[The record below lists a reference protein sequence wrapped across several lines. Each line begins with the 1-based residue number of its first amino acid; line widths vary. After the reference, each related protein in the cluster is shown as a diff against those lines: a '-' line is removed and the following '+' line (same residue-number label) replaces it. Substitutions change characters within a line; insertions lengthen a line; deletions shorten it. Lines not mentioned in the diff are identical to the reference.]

1 MRKRAN
7 QFFPLLMQTAF
18 FFFDRLLGFR
28 KIIDRLSQRSQ
39 LIISFYGQP
48 MSVFSASQNF
58 YTLDNYQ
65 KQNGPPSKTYCPLC
79 DSALTPGVN
88 LFSKVYRPLTSEI
101 DDDQRCTIQGCPF
114 CYSKDGEKKKR
125 RSCPVCGRSVPMNGS
140 LVAKMTMQKSGRRHV
155 HIIGCTECHK
165 KK

>member
-1 MRKRAN
+1 MFTVLATGALIGLILFLFGKYVEMANSHFKRKK
-7 QFFPLLMQTAF
+7 PK
-18 FFFDRLLGFR
+18 DEPDGE
-28 KIIDRLSQRSQ
+28 KSQ
-39 LIISFYGQP
+39 GK
-48 MSVFSASQNF
+48 AA
-58 YTLDNYQ
+58 
-65 KQNGPPSKTYCPLC
+65 PPSKTYCPLC

-88 LFSKVYRPLTSEI
+88 LFSKVYRPLTSEA
-101 DDDQRCTIQGCPF
+101 DQDQRCTIQGCPF

-140 LVAKMTMQKSGRRHV
+140 LVARMTMQKSGRRHV